1 MINLITNEDYF
12 AIYSFTDSVSSLIG
26 VKEHLKNQLPKEG
39 VIQQWIFAIQRSLKA
54 LASCLNS
61 IKQNAEDNSS
71 DIVSCIDKMNSL
83 IKSTNCDLMS
93 ELVSKTFSLNFNA
106 YNQKMYAKYKNLQ
119 ALVNE
124 VQAVVTREKS
134 LEKIPLADAYIDALD
149 LFRSAIV
156 D

>member
-1 MINLITNEDYF
+1 M
-12 AIYSFTDSVSSLIG
+12 
-26 VKEHLKNQLPKEG
+26 
-39 VIQQWIFAIQRSLKA
+39 
-54 LASCLNS
+54 ASCLNS

-83 IKSTNCDLMS
+83 IKSTNCDLMN
-93 ELVSKTFSLNFNA
+93 ELVSKTFSLNFNT
-106 YNQKMYAKYKNLQ
+106 YNQKMYAKHRRLQ